1 MKKAAL
7 IAVSIIT
14 VMLLAACGKA
24 ESTVP
29 AATQEPTIHTD
40 SDGTQ
45 YETVYSGT
53 AEGLDLPTPTP
64 EPTII
69 YDENFYEKTLANN
82 DDCTVKLLA
91 VGHDTNGGYY
101 WKLSYKNKS
110 QVELNA
116 SIDAAYLNG
125 IPADPNWHIF
135 TKPGETVEEVAS
147 WDSAGLRLY
156 GLKPED
162 VTKVDI
168 YLSSY
173 INDFDSDYPDPLNE
187 YLTIYPTD
195 DFEAQNFVHELQPTD
210 MVLYNTDTFT
220 MAICG
225 FDPNNIFGYTAKI
238 FLVNKL
244 DEPITFGAEKG
255 SIDGEEYDP
264 MWGEKVDA
272 NSIVYSDL
280 HWYEFKDA
288 CKASGKDV
296 NDIKE
301 IVMPVTIDKFYG
313 GDILAKGTCTIYP
326 QENCVE
332 TVDAEQ

>member
-1 MKKAAL
+1 
-7 IAVSIIT
+7 
-14 VMLLAACGKA
+14 
-24 ESTVP
+24 
-29 AATQEPTIHTD
+29 
-40 SDGTQ
+40 
-45 YETVYSGT
+45 
-53 AEGLDLPTPTP
+53 
-64 EPTII
+64 
-69 YDENFYEKTLANN
+69 
-82 DDCTVKLLA
+82 
-91 VGHDTNGGYY
+91 
-101 WKLSYKNKS
+101 
-110 QVELNA
+110 
-116 SIDAAYLNG
+116 
-125 IPADPNWHIF
+125 
-135 TKPGETVEEVAS
+135 
-147 WDSAGLRLY
+147 
-156 GLKPED
+156 
-162 VTKVDI
+162 
-168 YLSSY
+168 
-173 INDFDSDYPDPLNE
+173 
-187 YLTIYPTD
+187 
-195 DFEAQNFVHELQPTD
+195 
-210 MVLYNTDTFT
+210 MVLYNTDAFT

-225 FDPNNIFGYTAKI
+225 FDPNNIFGYTAKM

-326 QENCVE
+326 QENRVE

>member
-1 MKKAAL
+1 MN
-7 IAVSIIT
+7 
-14 VMLLAACGKA
+14 
-24 ESTVP
+24 
-29 AATQEPTIHTD
+29 
-40 SDGTQ
+40 
-45 YETVYSGT
+45 
-53 AEGLDLPTPTP
+53 LPTPTP

-91 VGHDTNGGYY
+91 VGHDTDGGYY

-156 GLKPED
+156 GLKPGD

-210 MVLYNTDTFT
+210 MVLYNTDAFT

-225 FDPNNIFGYTAKI
+225 FDPNNIFGYTAKM

-326 QENCVE
+326 QENRVE